1 MPISKPMSKDLRET
15 NKRKGN
21 MKLQLEKKGVP
32 WGTDWK
38 RGLRYSA
45 FCPALSSP
53 QAAGASGLR
62 RWGDQRQRRCSEWYY
77 QNKKTQHGK
86 RVDIVL

>member
-1 MPISKPMSKDLRET
+1 
-15 NKRKGN
+15 

-32 WGTDWK
+32 WGTDWQ
-38 RGLRYSA
+38 RGLGYSA

-62 RWGDQRQRRCSEWYY
+62 RWGDQRQRRCLEWYP
-77 QNKKTQHGK
+77 N
-86 RVDIVL
+86 IFLFFF